1 MSESNVKDGLGSR
14 LAEFLGF
21 ETTTKPAFVMITFRD
36 EDVQKYRYEGAHTVE
51 GIVAFVKDVSEGKL
65 SAFLK
70 SEEVPETN
78 DEPVKVIVGKTF
90 ESIVMDDSKDVL
102 VEFYAPWCGHCKT
115 LEPKYVE
122 LAQKL

>member
-36 EDVQKYRYEGAHTVE
+36 EDVQKFRYEGEHTVE
-51 GIVAFVKDVSEGKL
+51 GIASFVNDVSEGKL

-70 SEEVPETN
+70 SESIPESN

-90 ESIVMDDSKDVL
+90 E
-102 VEFYAPWCGHCKT
+102 
-115 LEPKYVE
+115 
-122 LAQKL
+122 

>member
-70 SEEVPETN
+70 SEEIPESN
-78 DEPVKVIVGKTF
+78 NEPVKVIVGKTF